1 MSARS
6 CRLTLLVSIA
16 LMAACKS
23 AGQGEPEEPQVMLFG
38 HDPGVP
44 SKAPDDC
51 KRVGKIEASS
61 IGKDSFPDDALRAE
75 AAELGANA
83 VTRIKKDG
91 MEEVML
97 GRKVYFRGT
106 AVSCKNLPK
115 PVPSASAAPPD
126 SGLSDQEVPDMGR

>member
-1 MSARS
+1 MPSRAPWF
-6 CRLTLLVSIA
+6 TALVSLA
-16 LMAACKS
+16 LLAACKS
-23 AGQGEPEEPQVMLFG
+23 AGQGEPEEPQVVLFG

-51 KRVGKIEASS
+51 KKVGKIEASS
-61 IGKDSFPDDALRAE
+61 IGKDSFPEDGLRAE

-83 VTRIKKDG
+83 VTRIRKDG

-126 SGLSDQEVPDMGR
+126 SGLSDQEIPDMGR